1 MMNKRLIIGID
12 NGVTGSWGVVGE
24 KEMFF
29 KPNTINFRK
38 YTKKEQYT
46 TRLDFSSNLTTLNDI
61 VKGIP
66 LNNTLAVLERP
77 MINPRRFVSSTSAL
91 RCWESTLILMESIG
105 IPYVYIDS
113 KEWQKKMLSGFG
125 ALGAEELK
133 QASLEIGNKLYPQFA
148 NHKHPDRD
156 GLLIA
161 SYYYNYKIEE

>member
-1 MMNKRLIIGID
+1 MSKRLIIGID

-24 KEMFF
+24 KEMFL
-29 KPNTINFRK
+29 KPKTIKFRK
-38 YTKKEQYT
+38 YTKDEKYI
-46 TRLDFSSNLTTLNDI
+46 TRIDFSSNLRVLNSI
-61 VKGIP
+61 VKDIP
-66 LNNTLAVLERP
+66 LYQTLAVLERP

-133 QASLEIGNKLYPQFA
+133 KSSLEIGNKLYPQFS

-161 SYYYNYKIEE
+161 SYYYNYCLD